1 MAKKTIEEKYTELS
15 EVEHIL
21 KRPGMWIGSIKEE
34 ERECFIYDNEEEK
47 MTMKE
52 ISYSPAMLKLFDEV
66 LSNSCDEYR
75 RKDNLGLTE
84 ISVTIDRY
92 NKSITVYDNGGIPV
106 VKHKAAKVYVPEFIF
121 GQLRTSSNY
130 DDTEDRN
137 VIGTNGVGS
146 SITNIFS
153 KNFTVTTADKKN
165 LMTVIWKNN
174 MSKKNVGNIIPKKSH
189 FTSVTFELDFDRFD
203 VKEKG
208 FTDDFIDIVEKRCI
222 DAAAANPG
230 LKVKFTY
237 DDDGNGGIQRESE
250 WKFKNFEEYME
261 LYSDYYD
268 ESTVI
273 SLKDKTKQIWI
284 CPDSAIDVAFVNGAE
299 CSKGTHIKA
308 VRTPISKAIAETL
321 KKKNK
326 IELTSKSID
335 AKYGIFGLFDISN
348 PSYNSQTKE
357 ELTTPQENF
366 YKDPT
371 VKFDIPDSFI
381 SKCQKSEIVNL
392 VIDWYQQ
399 KVDADN
405 QKEIRKLNKQAKKL
419 FRSDKFIDCNSK
431 KKEERQLWLF
441 EGDSAKSG
449 FRINRDPQT
458 QAGYI
463 MRGVP
468 KNSEGLNPV
477 QVMKN
482 EVFADIVN
490 ILGLQWG
497 EYNDKEKIAYHKI
510 VICSDMDHD
519 GSKIASLLLVFFN
532 HFPELFE
539 QNMICR
545 SISPIIVA
553 RKGNDEKKY
562 FTLEDYK
569 KDEAKLKGYKVIYNK
584 GLGGLDNSLYK
595 QMMREPIFHYFS
607 KDDLADRMLRK
618 WFAKG
623 IADERKSML
632 KETVEA

>member
-1 MAKKTIEEKYTELS
+1 MAKTIEQKYTQLS
-15 EVEHIL
+15 EIDHVL
-21 KRPGMWIGSIKEE
+21 QRPGMWVGSTKEE
-34 ERECFIYDNEEEK
+34 ERPTFIYDADEEK
-47 MTMKE
+47 MVLKTV
-52 ISYSPAMLKLFDEV
+52 SYSPAMLKLFDEI

-75 RKDNLGLTE
+75 RKDNLGLNE
-84 ISVTIDRY
+84 ISVTVDKE
-92 NKSITVYDNGGIPV
+92 NNTITVFDNGGIPV
-106 VKHKAAKVYVPEFIF
+106 VKHKEAKMYVPEFIF

-153 KNFTVTTADKKN
+153 KKFSVTTADKKN
-165 LMTVIWKNN
+165 FIYIEWTKN
-174 MSKKNVGNIIPKKSH
+174 MSHKKVGNVLPKKAH
-189 FTSVTFELDFDRFD
+189 FTEITFELDFSRFD
-203 VKEKG
+203 VKKY
-208 FTDDFIDIVEKRCI
+208 TDDFISVIEKRCI
-222 DAAAANPG
+222 DAAAANLG
-230 LKVKFTY
+230 LTVKFRC
-237 DDDGNGGIQRESE
+237 DGLNGASNTSHMSE

-268 ESTVI
+268 EDTVI
-273 SLKDKTKQIWI
+273 KYKDDHKQFWI
-284 CPDSAIDVAFVNGAE
+284 CPDSTVDVAFVNGAE

-308 VRTPISKAIAETL
+308 VRTPISKAICDIL

-326 IELTSKSID
+326 IDITAASVNS
-335 AKYGIFGLFDISN
+335 KYGIFGLFDISN

-357 ELTTPQENF
+357 ELTTSQENF
-366 YKDPT
+366 YKDPK
-371 VKFDIPDSFI
+371 VKFEIPDSFI
-381 SKCQKSEIVNL
+381 SKCQKSEIVDL
-392 VIDWYQQ
+392 VVDWYQQ
-399 KVDADN
+399 KVDAEN

-419 FRSDKFIDCNSK
+419 FRSDKFIDCNSRK
-431 KKEERQLWLF
+431 REEKQLWLF

-449 FRINRDPQT
+449 FRMNRDTQT

-468 KNSEGLNPV
+468 KNSYGLSAV

-497 EYNDKEKIAYHKI
+497 EYNDKSKLAYNKII
-510 VICSDMDHD
+510 ICSDMDYD

-562 FTLEDYK
+562 LTLDEYK
-569 KDEAKLKGYKVIYNK
+569 KDEKKLKGYKILYNK

-595 QMMREPIFHYFS
+595 SMMRDPIFHYFS
-607 KDDLADRMLRK
+607 KDEFADKMIRK

-623 IADERKSML
+623 IAEERKTML
-632 KETVEA
+632 KDTVEAE